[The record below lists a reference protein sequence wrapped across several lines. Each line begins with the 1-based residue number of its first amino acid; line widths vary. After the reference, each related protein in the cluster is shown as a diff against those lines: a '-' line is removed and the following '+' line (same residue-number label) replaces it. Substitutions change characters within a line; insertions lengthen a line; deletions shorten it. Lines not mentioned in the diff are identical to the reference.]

1 MSMEARKPKSHK
13 WIVTSVAIVVALVII
28 ASLVILLQHTT
39 QPFVEVHYKTVGWFY
54 DNGFLE
60 NKTYLILRITVAN
73 KGYTEQVNCRPWSF
87 SVTIDG
93 ITYEPWALGSIPFA
107 LYNGTTGTN
116 EFNVSVLVNFAPYFH
131 ALPSVGLSNNASISG
146 YIAFEIPNPNF
157 EEKAF
162 TLTSSLTYGNYL
174 RAEIKVI
181 EEN

>member
-1 MSMEARKPKSHK
+1 METKKSGRKRI
-13 WIVTSVAIVVALVII
+13 IVSIVIVVLLVVIAGLVIMF
-28 ASLVILLQHTT
+28 LQHRM
-39 QPFVEVHYKTVGWFY
+39 QSFVEVRYKTVGWFY

-60 NKTYLILRITVAN
+60 NKTYLILCITVTN
-73 KGYTEQVNCRPWSF
+73 KGYTEQVNCRPWAF
-87 SVTIDG
+87 SVTIAG

-146 YIAFEIPNPNF
+146 YVAFEIPNPNL

-162 TLTSSLTYGNYL
+162 TLASSLTHGNYL
-174 RAEIKVI
+174 PAEIKVI